1 MDLCDAALDCLAERE
16 DWISTQIRTPLGASC
31 AMGVLPL
38 VLAAEGL
45 QSKDSLKVSFFDHR
59 VPVIEN
65 LGIDL
70 VIVDFVSA
78 GVE

>member
-1 MDLCDAALDCLAERE
+1 
-16 DWISTQIRTPLGASC
+16 
-31 AMGVLPL
+31 MGVLPL

-45 QSKDSLKVSFFDHR
+45 QSKASLNVSLFDQR
-59 VPVIEN
+59 VPVIDILVIDILGIDI

-70 VIVDFVSA
+70 VIVDVVSA